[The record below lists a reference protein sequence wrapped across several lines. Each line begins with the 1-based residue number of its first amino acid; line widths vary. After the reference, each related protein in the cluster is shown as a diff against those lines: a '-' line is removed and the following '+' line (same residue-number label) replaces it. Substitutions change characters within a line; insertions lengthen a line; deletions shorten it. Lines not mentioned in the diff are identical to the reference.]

1 MPAQIHDKLLRVGK
15 RGTKTTL
22 ANPGKPVGATS
33 LTIDNP
39 NNWET
44 RTALI
49 FSLYRETTDGRE
61 EEGSY
66 TVWKGVLNNSEI
78 TGLELMQG
86 TDQAYE
92 PGGKTVVVMHISSSW
107 VDELMDALDLTFNT
121 DGTIKDKTVS
131 LKSIHGG
138 STPGI
143 LQTDASGVVSS
154 GKVSSKYF
162 EMEKREFALELGIG
176 GIAIQLFRQGNI
188 VTAIIAG
195 TSTSPTAGETVVP
208 NKLPDG
214 YKTPSGVVISLVYA
228 TVNNGGTPGHGLI
241 RFYSDGGIRHVSSRA
256 GLDERYGTVSW
267 FTNDPMPGA

>member
-92 PGGKTVVVMHISSSW
+92 PGGKTVAVMHISSSW
-107 VDELMDALDLTFNT
+107 VDELMDALEMTFNP
-121 DGTIKDKTVS
+121 DGTHKDHS
-131 LKSIHGG
+131 LTLKKLNGG
-138 STPGI
+138 STAGI
-143 LQTDASGVVSS
+143 LQTDSS
-154 GKVSSKYF
+154 GAVTSSKVSSDYF
-162 EMEKREFALELGIG
+162 DIEERKLKLSLTDGFLIDLTRRGDLVTVRMSCTTNVNDKDDGIFSTKLPEG
-176 GIAIQLFRQGNI
+176 WRPVESVNMAYSLLNNRAISGHGLMRF
-188 VTAIIAG
+188 
-195 TSTSPTAGETVVP
+195 
-208 NKLPDG
+208 LPDG
-214 YKTPSGVVISLVYA
+214 TIKNA
-228 TVNNGGTPGHGLI
+228 C
-241 RFYSDGGIRHVSSRA
+241 SRA
-256 GLDERYGTVSW
+256 GLDERHGSAFL

>member
-22 ANPGKPVGATS
+22 ANPGKPLGATS

-92 PGGKTVVVMHISSSW
+92 PGGKTVAVMHISSSW
-107 VDELMDALDLTFNT
+107 VDELMDALDITFNT
-121 DGTIKDKTVS
+121 DGTIKDKAVS

-138 STPGI
+138 STAGI
-143 LQTDASGVVSS
+143 LQTDSSGVVTSS
-154 GKVSSKYF
+154 KVSSDYLNIEERKLKLPLTDGFSIDLIRRGDLVTVRMSCTTNVNDKDDNSFSIKLPEGWRPVESVNMAYSLLNN
-162 EMEKREFALELGIG
+162 RALSGHGLMR
-176 GIAIQLFRQGNI
+176 F
-188 VTAIIAG
+188 
-195 TSTSPTAGETVVP
+195 
-208 NKLPDG
+208 LPDG
-214 YKTPSGVVISLVYA
+214 T
-228 TVNNGGTPGHGLI
+228 I
-241 RFYSDGGIRHVSSRA
+241 RNACSRTGI
-256 GLDERYGTVSW
+256 DERHGSAFW
-267 FTNDPMPGA
+267 FTNDPMPKKD

>member
-44 RTALI
+44 RTAII
-49 FSLYRETTDGRE
+49 FSIYRETADGKE

-78 TGLELMQG
+78 TGLKLLQG

-92 PGGKTVVVMHISSSW
+92 PGGKTVAVMHISSSW
-107 VDELMDALDLTFNT
+107 VDELMDGLDLTFNA
-121 DGTIKDKTVS
+121 DGTIKDKIVS

-143 LQTDASGVVSS
+143 LQTDASGAVSAS
-154 GKVSSKYF
+154 KNIALDKADVKKFGVTDKESFDTGYGLNMVFRKV
-162 EMEKREFALELGIG
+162 
-176 GIAIQLFRQGNI
+176 GNI
-188 VTAIIAG
+188 VFVHIGVIANIVRGKRSEII
-195 TSTSPTAGETVVP
+195 PEKYRP
-208 NKLPDG
+208 LDD
-214 YKTPSGVVISLVYA
+214 ISLSLMA
-228 TVNNGGTPGHGLI
+228 IANNAPISFAVFHLYPNGEIIHI
-241 RFYSDGGIRHVSSRA
+241 
-256 GLDERYGTVSW
+256 
-267 FTNDPMPGA
+267 GAEGKYEWYCNTAYIAKDAS